1 MRYYSC
7 DLEATIQPDA
17 TWQTAAEL
25 ETEVWLAAARNY
37 RDADDYHLF
46 YDMDDYMQWALN
58 DGSKNLTFHNLKGY
72 DSGFILD
79 WLLRAGIPMVQ
90 QSDPEPY
97 GTYVVG
103 DKRGFSVF
111 VHRGTLDFDVVNFLD
126 TRTLVASSVADMGK
140 TLGTTLKGDETP
152 LVVHGDDLTDTVR
165 RDGTL
170 WTWEDAEAYIRADV
184 DVVAE
189 TFEAMDLL
197 RVWDGGIRTAASLA
211 WACVKQGG
219 DVRESLPD
227 STDDGELWAWAKAIG
242 KDSNG
247 EKQEVT
253 GIPIMQAF
261 KPTTTKG
268 RTNDD
273 VISIRGG
280 RGRING
286 SQVTRGEKRKLTA
299 LLNNVIRGVYK
310 GGHTYAN
317 PRTQDKV
324 IGWGIILDINSMYP
338 SIYSKSPLPQVAV
351 GRLSKANMPKLP
363 GYNEC
368 VTDSDR
374 FQLIADVVRDKIDTA
389 EYYGVVSITGLHATC
404 HPDRLPIIKPSTND
418 PQFND
423 FKVVGDDGSVHLASD
438 AYHYEI
444 DYRAAEGVK
453 DPELVLTAP
462 ELEYLVQNY
471 TIHAG
476 DIGNI
481 NYYAEGDELKQQFR
495 DHAIRWTKEK
505 IAAKKQ
511 NRMADYMFAKLVLN
525 SAYGK
530 LAEFTKEYP
539 DHKFILH
546 DGVVVDVRDVDD
558 TTNGGRDDADI
569 VTAAYITAWG
579 RVYLAQTINKVGLD
593 RFVYCDTDSMHIKWD
608 FERDGD
614 KDTLIE
620 WLRSLGVRVDKTEL
634 GAWDLEAR
642 YSRARYV
649 KPKHYG
655 QMLVDWDGNEV
666 GWKSVAAGFTEQ
678 INENEFGVGSVFTDK
693 RAVAARGGVL
703 LVDVDM
709 QINPGW
715 IDRLPPRE
723 HLPKPTDLARIQ
735 AVSGVDITREHNPDI
750 VADVEVAQRHA
761 STITPWLLPKNR

>member
-37 RDADDYHLF
+37 RNPDDYHLF
-46 YDMDDYMQWALN
+46 YDMDDYMEWALN

-90 QSDPEPY
+90 QGDPEPY

-111 VHRGTLDFDVVNFLD
+111 VHRGTLEFDVVNFLD
-126 TRTLVASSVADMGK
+126 TRTLVASSVAAMGE
-140 TLGTTLKGDETP
+140 TLGATLKGDETP

-219 DVRESLPD
+219 DVRESLPE
-227 STDDGELWAWAKAIG
+227 SRDDGKLWAWAKALG
-242 KDSNG
+242 KRDGDDGND
-247 EKQEVT
+247 VT

-261 KPTTTKG
+261 KPSTTKG

-286 SQVTRGEKRKLTA
+286 SQVTRGEKSKLTK

-324 IGWGIILDINSMYP
+324 IGWGVILDINSMYP
-338 SIYSKSPLPQVAV
+338 SIYSKSPLPQVVV
-351 GRLSKANMPKLP
+351 GRLRKDNMPKLP
-363 GYNEC
+363 GYTDC
-368 VTDSDR
+368 STDSER
-374 FQLIADVVRDKIDTA
+374 FHLIADVVRDKIDTA
-389 EYYGVVSITGLHATC
+389 EYYGVVMISGLHATC

-444 DYRAAEGVK
+444 DYRAADGVK
-453 DPELVLTAP
+453 DPVLVLTAP

-476 DIGNI
+476 DIGDI
-481 NYYAEGDELKQQFR
+481 TYYAEGDELKQQFR

-505 IAAKKQ
+505 VAAKKQ

-614 KDTLIE
+614 KNTLIE

-655 QMLVDWDGNEV
+655 QMLVDWDGNEK